1 MSKEI
6 IVVIAY
12 EDTNPE
18 SPTYKNKIVSHGENL
33 NTGQT
38 IIFPPELLNS
48 FPCHYDPEL
57 CEYILD

>member
-18 SPTYKNKIVSHGENL
+18 SSTYKKKIVSHGENL

-48 FPCHYDPEL
+48 FPCHYDSEL